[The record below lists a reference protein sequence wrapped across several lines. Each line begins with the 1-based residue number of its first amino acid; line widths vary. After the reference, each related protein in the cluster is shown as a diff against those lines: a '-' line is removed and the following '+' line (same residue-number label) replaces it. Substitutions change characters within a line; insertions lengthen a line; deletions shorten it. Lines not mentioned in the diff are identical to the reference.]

1 MGGNALKSHIAI
13 RLTKHDYDRVAER
26 CLTVLRALYP
36 SGRFAAIE
44 AYREKADFGDLDIAL
59 AADDYDPAQ
68 AAVALGAVEIVRNS
82 SVTSIGVVADPDAP
96 QERAADVGDVFQ
108 VDLIQLDTDE
118 FDYALKYFSFN
129 DLGNLI
135 GRTAHKAGLTHG
147 HSGLWY
153 YLREGDYLFRNILLT
168 RDYAAAL
175 TFLGYDPERF
185 SRGFNNLEEIF
196 AYVAGSAFFNRD
208 IFLLENRNNQSRVR
222 DRKRKTYTEFLKWC
236 EARPDLPAYHYPAEK
251 REWMPRIAEHFAHFQ
266 VEYDDAMAELERQ
279 RAVKARFNGQYV
291 TDLTGL
297 QGKELGIL
305 MKNFREAFVD
315 VAAMHTYILQSSV
328 DTLATRV
335 KALAATLQLES

>member
-1 MGGNALKSHIAI
+1 MGGNALKSHVAI

-26 CLTVLRALYP
+26 CLNVLRALYP
-36 SGRFAAIE
+36 TGRFTAIE
-44 AYREKADFGDLDIAL
+44 AYHDKSDFGDLDIAL
-59 AADDYDPAQ
+59 TAENYNPLQ
-68 AAVALGAVEIVRNS
+68 AATALGAVEVVRNS
-82 SVTSIGVVADPDAP
+82 SVTSIGVLANPDAP
-96 QERAADVGDVFQ
+96 RERAGEVFQ
-108 VDLIQLDTDE
+108 VDLIQLNAEE
-118 FDYALKYFSFN
+118 FDYALGYFSFN

-147 HSGLWY
+147 HNGLWF

-185 SRGFNNLEEIF
+185 AKGFNNLEEIF
-196 AYVAGSAFFNRD
+196 EYVAGSAFFNRD
-208 IFLLENRNNQSRVR
+208 IFLLENRNAQSRVR

-236 EARPDLPAYHYPAEK
+236 EARPDLPAYQYPTEK
-251 REWMPRIAEHFAHFQ
+251 RVWMPRIAEHFAHFQ
-266 VEYDDAMAELERQ
+266 AEYDDAMAELERQ

-291 TDLTGL
+291 TELTGL
-297 QGKELGIL
+297 QGKELGIF
-305 MKNFREAFVD
+305 MKNFREAFED

-335 KALAATLQLES
+335 KALAVTLQLVP

>member
-1 MGGNALKSHIAI
+1 MGGNALKSHVAV

-36 SGRFAAIE
+36 AGRFAAIE

-59 AADDYDPAQ
+59 TVENYDPLQ
-68 AAVALGAVEIVRNS
+68 AATALGAVEVVRNS
-82 SVTSIGVVADPDAP
+82 SVTSIGVVADPVAP
-96 QERAADVGDVFQ
+96 TERGGAVFQ
-108 VDLIQLDTDE
+108 VDLIQLDAEE

-147 HSGLWY
+147 HNGLWF

-175 TFLGYDPERF
+175 VFLGYDPERF
-185 SRGFNNLEEIF
+185 VKGFNNLEEIF
-196 AYVAGSAFFNRD
+196 EYVAGSAFFNRD

-236 EARPDLPAYHYPAEK
+236 EARPDLPAYQYPTEK

-291 TDLTGL
+291 AELTGL

-315 VAAMHTYILQSSV
+315 VAAMHTYILQSSPV
-328 DTLATRV
+328 EIVKRV
-335 KALAATLQLES
+335 KALAAILQLES